1 MDKAMVSLGG
11 VFFCGGGWG
20 GWGGIL
26 LYMWVLILAILFY
39 KITLLPP

>member
-11 VFFCGGGWG
+11 VFFCGGGG
-20 GWGGIL
+20 GGGIL